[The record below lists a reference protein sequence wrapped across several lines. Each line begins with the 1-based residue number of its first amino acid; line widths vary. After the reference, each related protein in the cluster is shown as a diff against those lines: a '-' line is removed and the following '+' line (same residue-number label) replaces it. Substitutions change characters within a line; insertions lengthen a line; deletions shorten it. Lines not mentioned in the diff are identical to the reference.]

1 MSVIAWMCL
10 MFVGSTDVLSA
21 ERRSR
26 FHDPFL
32 LWLDPH
38 ISAATIVS
46 IHFALRKIGHLTEY
60 AILAAL
66 LWRGL
71 RGTFNTASKMA
82 LALSTFLA
90 AAAFAA
96 SDEYHQ
102 SFVPSRTASAHDV
115 MIDCVGAFVA
125 VLLCFGFC
133 RAPKEEGRI
142 GEAVD
147 VLPFT
152 SGPCKT
158 GPDWA
163 RTSDP
168 ALIKRKL

>member
-1 MSVIAWMCL
+1 MPALAWMLL

-21 ERRSR
+21 EHTSR
-26 FHDPFL
+26 FLVPFL
-32 LWLDPH
+32 LWFDPD
-38 ISAATIVS
+38 ISAATILL

-71 RGTFNTASKMA
+71 RGTFNGAGKMV

-115 MIDCVGAFVA
+115 MIDCIGAFVA
-125 VLLCFGFC
+125 VLLCWIF
-133 RAPKEEGRI
+133 
-142 GEAVD
+142 
-147 VLPFT
+147 
-152 SGPCKT
+152 
-158 GPDWA
+158 A
-163 RTSDP
+163 RRNP
-168 ALIKRKL
+168 AYQASIK

>member
-1 MSVIAWMCL
+1 MKVGRFVSNWVPGLVWML
-10 MFVGSTDVLSA
+10 FMFIGSTDVFSA
-21 ERRSR
+21 EHTSR
-26 FHDPFL
+26 FLVPFL
-32 LWLDPH
+32 LWLEPQ

-71 RGTFNTASKMA
+71 RGTFNTASKMV

-115 MIDCVGAFVA
+115 MIDCVGAFVT
-125 VLLCFGFC
+125 VLLCWILA
-133 RAPKEEGRI
+133 RRNPAYEG
-142 GEAVD
+142 
-147 VLPFT
+147 
-152 SGPCKT
+152 S
-158 GPDWA
+158 
-163 RTSDP
+163 
-168 ALIKRKL
+168 IK

>member
-1 MSVIAWMCL
+1 

-21 ERRSR
+21 EHTSR
-26 FHDPFL
+26 LLVPFL

-71 RGTFNTASKMA
+71 RGTFNTAGKMA

-102 SFVPSRTASAHDV
+102 SFVPSRTASLHDV
-115 MIDCVGAFVA
+115 MIDICG
-125 VLLCFGFC
+125 
-133 RAPKEEGRI
+133 
-142 GEAVD
+142 
-147 VLPFT
+147 
-152 SGPCKT
+152 
-158 GPDWA
+158 
-163 RTSDP
+163 
-168 ALIKRKL
+168 ALIGLLICLAFIHAKKLASAIPKS

>member
-1 MSVIAWMCL
+1 

-21 ERRSR
+21 EHTSR
-26 FHDPFL
+26 FLVPFL

-71 RGTFNTASKMA
+71 RGTFNTTRKMV

-115 MIDCVGAFVA
+115 MIDCVGALVA
-125 VLLCFGFC
+125 VALC
-133 RAPKEEGRI
+133 
-142 GEAVD
+142 
-147 VLPFT
+147 VLF
-152 SGPCKT
+152 S
-158 GPDWA
+158 
-163 RTSDP
+163 RV
-168 ALIKRKL
+168 RKLGTA

>member
-1 MSVIAWMCL
+1 MRARRFVSKWVPALAWMLL

-21 ERRSR
+21 EHTSR
-26 FHDPFL
+26 FLVPFL

-46 IHFALRKIGHLTEY
+46 IHFAFRKIGHLTEY

-71 RGTFNTASKMA
+71 RGTFNTASEMV

-115 MIDCVGAFVA
+115 MIDCIGAFVA
-125 VLLCFGFC
+125 ALLCWIF
-133 RAPKEEGRI
+133 
-142 GEAVD
+142 
-147 VLPFT
+147 
-152 SGPCKT
+152 
-158 GPDWA
+158 A
-163 RTSDP
+163 RRNP
-168 ALIKRKL
+168 AYQALIK

>member
-1 MSVIAWMCL
+1 

-21 ERRSR
+21 EHTSR
-26 FHDPFL
+26 LLVPFL

-71 RGTFNTASKMA
+71 RGTFNTAGKTI
-82 LALSTFLA
+82 LALSAFVV

-96 SDEYHQ
+96 SDEFHQ
-102 SFVPSRTASAHDV
+102 SFVPSRTASVHDV
-115 MIDCVGAFVA
+115 MLDCIGALVA
-125 VLLCFGFC
+125 VLFC
-133 RAPKEEGRI
+133 VMFARARSRQAAEE
-142 GEAVD
+142 
-147 VLPFT
+147 L
-152 SGPCKT
+152 
-158 GPDWA
+158 
-163 RTSDP
+163 
-168 ALIKRKL
+168 